1 MFFVVILIINRPY
14 FDHSKSQTTL
24 NQTSLTKE
32 EANALS
38 RAVATAFR
46 ENNGSHDDNSDDPR
60 SDLDTRYVS
69 LFPSFVLVLLKTL
82 KTWLYSFILFN
93 D

>member
-1 MFFVVILIINRPY
+1 MRYFALYQNRPY

-60 SDLDTRYVS
+60 SDLDTRNVS
-69 LFPSFVLVLLKTL
+69 VFIPNKQVYTVRIEILLK
-82 KTWLYSFILFN
+82 I
-93 D
+93 

>member
-1 MFFVVILIINRPY
+1 MKLCYLFMFAWYQNRPY

-38 RAVATAFR
+38 RAVATALR

-69 LFPSFVLVLLKTL
+69 VFFFFF
-82 KTWLYSFILFN
+82 LYYVV
-93 D
+93 